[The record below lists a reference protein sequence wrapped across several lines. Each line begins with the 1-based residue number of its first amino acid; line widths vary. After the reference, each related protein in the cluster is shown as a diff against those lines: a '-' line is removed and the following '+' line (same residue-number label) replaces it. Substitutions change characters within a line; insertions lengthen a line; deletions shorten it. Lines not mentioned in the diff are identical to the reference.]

1 VVAAVETGHADGR
14 AAPAP
19 LLSAVG
25 LRKSFGALAAVDDVS
40 FDVRPGQIFGIA
52 GPNGSGKSTLFNVI
66 SGIPFG
72 PDRGRVL
79 FDGRDLRGLKGHEIA
94 RLGLARTFQRET
106 SFDTLSLY
114 DNVLVGATYGRGAR
128 RERPVA
134 QSVADALAFV
144 GFEAASLDRP
154 AAELSVYDRK
164 CLMLASAL
172 VMSPKALML
181 DEPASGLSKPE
192 IEQLIA
198 LIRRIAARGVAILLI
213 EHVLTVLLALSQRLM
228 VLNQGAVLTSGDP
241 DSVVQNPEVIR
252 AYLGDRK
259 HAA

>member
-1 VVAAVETGHADGR
+1 MALLEVDGV
-14 AAPAP
+14 
-19 LLSAVG
+19 S
-25 LRKSFGALAAVDDVS
+25 KSFGALRAVDRVS
-40 FDVRPGQIFGIA
+40 LSVDPGEIFGVA
-52 GPNGSGKSTLFNVI
+52 GPNGSGKSTLFNII

-72 PDRGRVL
+72 PDEGRVI
-79 FDGRDLRGLKGHEIA
+79 FGGQDLRGFKGHQIA

-106 SFDTLSLY
+106 SFDTLSLF
-114 DNVLVGATYGRGAR
+114 DNVLVGATYGRGGR
-128 RERPVA
+128 HDG
-134 QSVADALAFV
+134 SVTRSVTEAL
-144 GFEAASLDRP
+144 GFAGFAAESFGRP

-172 VMSPKALML
+172 AMSPRALLL

-228 VLNQGAVLTSGDP
+228 VLNQGSVLVLGDP

-252 AYLGDRK
+252 AYLGERK
-259 HAA
+259 RAA

>member
-1 VVAAVETGHADGR
+1 MALLEVDGV
-14 AAPAP
+14 
-19 LLSAVG
+19 S
-25 LRKSFGALAAVDDVS
+25 KSFGALRAVDKVS
-40 FDVRPGQIFGIA
+40 LSVGPGEIFGVA

-72 PDRGRVL
+72 PDEGRVT
-79 FDGRDLRGLKGHEIA
+79 FDGQDLRGLKGHQIA

-106 SFDTLSLY
+106 SFDTLSLF
-114 DNVLVGATYGRGAR
+114 DNVLIGATYGRAGRHDGTVAR
-128 RERPVA
+128 
-134 QSVADALAFV
+134 SVTDALGFV
-144 GFEAASLDRP
+144 GFEEDSFGRA

-172 VMSPKALML
+172 AMSPRALML

-228 VLNQGAVLTSGDP
+228 VLNQGRVLVLGDP
-241 DSVVQNPEVIR
+241 DSVVQNPEVVR
-252 AYLGDRK
+252 AYLGERK
-259 HAA
+259 RAA

>member
-1 VVAAVETGHADGR
+1 MALLEVDGV
-14 AAPAP
+14 
-19 LLSAVG
+19 S
-25 LRKSFGALAAVDDVS
+25 KSFGALRAVDQVS
-40 FDVRPGQIFGIA
+40 LSVDPGEIFGVA
-52 GPNGSGKSTLFNVI
+52 GPNGSGKSTLFNII

-72 PDRGRVL
+72 PDEGRVI
-79 FDGRDLRGLKGHEIA
+79 FGGQDLRGLKGHQIA

-106 SFDTLSLY
+106 SFDTLSLF
-114 DNVLVGATYGRGAR
+114 DNVLIGATYGRGGR
-128 RERPVA
+128 RDG
-134 QSVADALAFV
+134 SVARSVTEAL
-144 GFEAASLDRP
+144 GFAGFGAESFGRP

-172 VMSPKALML
+172 AMSPRALLL

-228 VLNQGAVLTSGDP
+228 VLNQGSVLVLADP

-252 AYLGDRK
+252 AYLGERK
-259 HAA
+259 RAA

>member
-1 VVAAVETGHADGR
+1 MALLEVDGV
-14 AAPAP
+14 
-19 LLSAVG
+19 S
-25 LRKSFGALAAVDDVS
+25 KSFGALRAVDRVS
-40 FDVRPGQIFGIA
+40 LSVDPGEIFGVA
-52 GPNGSGKSTLFNVI
+52 GPNGSGKSTLFNII

-72 PDRGRVL
+72 PDEGRVI
-79 FDGRDLRGLKGHEIA
+79 FGGQDLRGFKGHQIA

-106 SFDTLSLY
+106 SFDTLSLF
-114 DNVLVGATYGRGAR
+114 DNVLVGATYGRGGR
-128 RERPVA
+128 HDG
-134 QSVADALAFV
+134 SVARSVTEAL
-144 GFEAASLDRP
+144 GFAGFAAESFGRP

-172 VMSPKALML
+172 AMSPRALLL

-228 VLNQGAVLTSGDP
+228 VLNQGSVLVLGDP

-252 AYLGDRK
+252 AYLGERK
-259 HAA
+259 RAA